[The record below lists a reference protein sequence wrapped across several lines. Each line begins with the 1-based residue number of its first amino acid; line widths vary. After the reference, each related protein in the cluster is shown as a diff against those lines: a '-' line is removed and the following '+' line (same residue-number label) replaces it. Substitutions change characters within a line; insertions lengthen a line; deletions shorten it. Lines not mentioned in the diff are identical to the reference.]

1 MSRLRV
7 LVLVLSGFTV
17 LGGCN
22 SPAVPPPL
30 NYATVYGTVSDGTS
44 GKPLPGATVTVGVV
58 LSATTGS
65 DGTFTVVDVP
75 AGPFTAV
82 ISAPGFQSQQSTGT
96 VASGDRFALNVSLY
110 K

>member
-7 LVLVLSGFTV
+7 LVLVFSGLMV

-22 SPAVPPPL
+22 SPAVPPQL
-30 NYATVYGTVSDGTS
+30 NYATISGTVTDGTS

-58 LSATTGS
+58 LSATTGA
-65 DGTFTVVDVP
+65 DGTFAVINVP
-75 AGPFTAV
+75 PGPFSAV
-82 ISAPGFQSQQSTGT
+82 VSAPGFQPAQSSGT
-96 VASGDRFALNVSLY
+96 VAAGDRFALNVSLY